1 VLHTEQAGGIFLK
14 SLRLKL
20 TLVIFVATFIALGA
34 VTCLNYS
41 RASEILM
48 AELSNAA
55 AGSARSTTPKS
66 SMNG

>member
-1 VLHTEQAGGIFLK
+1 M
-14 SLRLKL
+14 